1 MQKNQM
7 LKVTGILM
15 IVFGAIGIVVGL
27 IALFGALALLAW
39 IGGYALML
47 LLACVVA
54 TAAGA
59 IQLAVGIIGV
69 KNCGKP
75 EKAASCLKAGI
86 VALAVYA
93 LSIVLNLINGGNI
106 GVLDI
111 IFVALP
117 ILFIVA
123 ANQMKQAPAAP
134 IE

>member
-1 MQKNQM
+1 
-7 LKVTGILM
+7 
-15 IVFGAIGIVVGL
+15 
-27 IALFGALALLAW
+27 
-39 IGGYALML
+39 ML

-69 KNCGKP
+69 KNCDKP

-86 VALAVYA
+86 VALVVYA

>member
-1 MQKNQM
+1 M

-39 IGGYALML
+39 VGGYAMML

-69 KNCGKP
+69 KNCDKP

-86 VALAVYA
+86 VALAAYA